1 MKVTIKLKK
10 IIKSRGITN
19 GKVGCHEKKWAS
31 QIPMV
36 VPQVLA
42 KSDIVK
48 IIEQLDKLLPSNFV
62 SKQGDGFRPERDISI
77 FSQTTAL
84 CLMS

>member
-1 MKVTIKLKK
+1 M
-10 IIKSRGITN
+10 
-19 GKVGCHEKKWAS
+19 
-31 QIPMV
+31 
-36 VPQVLA
+36 VPQELT

-48 IIEQLDKLLPSNFV
+48 IIEQLDRLLLPNLV
-62 SKQGDGFRPERDISI
+62 NKQGDGFRPERGISI